1 MYEVRDIG
9 PVDAIVV
16 GERDGRPQAVSL
28 HPHPNIT
35 QFIDCQLAAPAPVV
49 DRRFKLVKSDLPDHR
64 VSMSSTLPAMRTR
77 RRTASVSP
85 IRRS

>member
-1 MYEVRDIG
+1 MNEMRDIG

-16 GERDGRPQAVSL
+16 GERDGRPQAVGL

-35 QFIDCQLAAPAPVV
+35 QFIDCQLAAPASVV

-64 VSMSSTLPAMRTR
+64 VQHVLDLAGDEDPPPDRVGFAG
-77 RRTASVSP
+77 
-85 IRRS
+85 